1 MKTQRQEEVAV
12 TESLFVKIIQMA
24 NQTDDVDIN
33 SRDVV
38 FEEGTVYVSNDD
50 DAVTIPI
57 IRRIGSNTNKVIS
70 SIAR

>member
-12 TESLFVKIIQMA
+12 NESLFVKIIQMA